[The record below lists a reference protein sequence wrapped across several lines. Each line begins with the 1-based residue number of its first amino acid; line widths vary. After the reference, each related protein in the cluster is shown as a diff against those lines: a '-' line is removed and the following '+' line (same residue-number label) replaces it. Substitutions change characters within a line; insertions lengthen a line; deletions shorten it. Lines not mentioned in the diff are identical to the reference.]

1 LLRGLLTADQATM
14 DGVTRLMRPGAVLSL
29 LVSVAARDGGVGMQP
44 IWDGTLHRL
53 ADAYDNHGLTVTQAR
68 PATVADVTAA
78 HSTWGKRLGAG
89 VKRQA
94 WQIGAT
100 MQPYAARGDVTGG
113 LRGASRCAEHRCCWA
128 FHDSAVEPP

>member
-29 LVSVAARDGGVGMQP
+29 LVSVAARDGGVGVQP

-53 ADAYDNHGLTVTQAR
+53 AEAYDNHGLTVTQAR
-68 PATVADVTAA
+68 LATVADVTAA
-78 HSTWGKRLGAG
+78 HSTWGKRLGVG

-94 WQIGAT
+94 WQITAT
-100 MQPYAARGDVTGG
+100 RQPHPARGDATAG
-113 LRGASRCAEHRCCWA
+113 LRGS
-128 FHDSAVEPP
+128 